1 MAVQTVELHYV
12 TGLSRRMFR
21 NARLRGSWNT
31 SGRYSTDWTES
42 PMQEAV
48 GEDGCPVFTASV
60 ALDLADQH
68 RSFRWGVVLD
78 GPQGSNFWGIPT
90 EVNDVNSAE
99 RYREFQLTGGATQ
112 LERYYF
118 TYNRRLGANKHFT
131 PGNPVPGLRF
141 AVWAPNALSV
151 DVVFGNPASGYI
163 DNNGVGM
170 FKPEWP
176 LETLKTMTIDQKIAF
191 WRAVMQY
198 AKDRGIAVSF
208 FTWNIFTHGTEGTP
222 YGITDV
228 DGAQP
233 DFGRHFAKTY
243 GESPSPRRTLAHW
256 SITQKA

>member
-163 DNNGVGM
+163 DNNGVG
-170 FKPEWP
+170 
-176 LETLKTMTIDQKIAF
+176 I
-191 WRAVMQY
+191 
-198 AKDRGIAVSF
+198 
-208 FTWNIFTHGTEGTP
+208 
-222 YGITDV
+222 

-233 DFGRHFAKTY
+233 VVSLVRSAGGIWEGWRFSMNTRGTGPKGMGTDAPSHNLRISASGFTFPLGRPFRFKPFQFH
-243 GESPSPRRTLAHW
+243 L
-256 SITQKA
+256 